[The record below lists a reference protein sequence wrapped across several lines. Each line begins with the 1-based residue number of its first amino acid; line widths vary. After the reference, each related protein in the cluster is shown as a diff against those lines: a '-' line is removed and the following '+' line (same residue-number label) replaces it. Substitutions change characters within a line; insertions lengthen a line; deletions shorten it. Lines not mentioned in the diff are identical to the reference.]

1 MDLINSTPL
10 TATPLILTDRHG
22 AESLLVMVKGT
33 WQINR
38 DGTLDIAEEQVPVR
52 LEPEYS
58 GDPTSSSLLHDSDI
72 VLEKPGTDCILLGH
86 AWAPK
91 VGVGSVDVT
100 FAVGPARK
108 TVRVFGERIWMK
120 CLGKVAMSRPAPF
133 RKIPLIW
140 ERAFGG
146 ADTSWPDAAEHMF
159 CLENPVGLGF
169 LAKKTKL
176 DIDGLRL
183 PNLEDLAQLIRKPG
197 DAPRPVGFGQI
208 PPHWQPRAGYAG
220 TYDVK
225 WQKYVS
231 PLPPDDLDPRF
242 YLSAAPGL
250 ATARHLT
257 GNEQVL
263 VENASEK
270 GRLQFQLPGISP
282 RVTVRIGNRDE
293 ESVMALDTVVVE
305 PDEDRLVLTWR
316 GNCNVHCRVHEV
328 GAVWIDGEIAASNHL
343 RP

>member
-1 MDLINSTPL
+1 MDLFNSTSL
-10 TATPLILTDRHG
+10 VAGWYVVTDRHG
-22 AESLLVMVKGT
+22 AETLLIIVKGT
-33 WQINR
+33 WRINR
-38 DGTLDIAEEQVPVR
+38 DGTLAIAEEQVPVR
-52 LEPEYS
+52 LVPEYS
-58 GDPTSSSLLHDSDI
+58 GDPASSSLIHDTDV
-72 VLEKPGTDCILLGH
+72 VLEKPTTDCILLGH

-100 FAVGPARK
+100 FAVGPVRK

-133 RKIPLIW
+133 RKIPLVW

-146 ADTSWPDAAEHMF
+146 SDTSRPDAAEHVF
-159 CLENPVGLGF
+159 CLENPVGRGL

-176 DIDGLRL
+176 EMDGLRL
-183 PNLEDLAQLIRKPG
+183 PNLEDPAQIIRKPG
-197 DAPRPVGFGQI
+197 DSPRPVGFGAI

-220 TYDVK
+220 TYDDQ
-225 WQKYVS
+225 WRKYIS

-242 YLSAAPGL
+242 YLSAASGL

-270 GRLQFQLPGISP
+270 GRLQFHLPGVTPS
-282 RVTVRIGNRDE
+282 VTVRVGNRDE
-293 ESVMALDTVVVE
+293 EPAMSLDTVVVE

-316 GNCNVHCRVHEV
+316 GSCNVHGRVHEV
-328 GAVWIDGEIAASNHL
+328 GAVRVETNNFNKG
-343 RP
+343 